1 MLLLTFVFIIFFAF
15 LLLSLYLHIS
25 LLYPLLLGLAGFV
38 LLALQRGYS
47 LSSLSKMMMH
57 GCRQSLIVIR
67 IFVLIGAITAVWRAC
82 GTIPYIVFHG
92 IALINEQFFILS
104 AFILSCL
111 VSFLLGTSFG
121 TVGTL
126 GVALMVLARSGQV
139 NVDVAAGAII
149 AGAYFGD
156 RCSPMSSSANLVAAL
171 TRTQLY
177 LNLSNMLK
185 TSVLPFVLACLGYA
199 ALSWQHPLVASDSP
213 ILTAI
218 PQAFS
223 LQPIVILP
231 AVLIL
236 LMASAKID
244 VKLSMGVSILAGVVI
259 ALTVQNVHW
268 FDLLAYTVTGYR
280 MNQPGFLA
288 DILQGGGL
296 LSMLQV
302 ALIVLISSA
311 YSGLFAG
318 TGMLSDIES
327 GCEQLSNK
335 IGVFTGT
342 MITSVVAAAFSC
354 NQTLAVMLTHQ
365 LTKRIYEKKRLGNY
379 RLALDLENTV
389 IMIAALI
396 PWNIAGAV
404 PAAALA
410 TDAGFIPYA
419 LYLYLIPLTSFFCQ
433 KAKIKS
439 DDNNAAKF

>member
-1 MLLLTFVFIIFFAF
+1 MFLFFFASLLLG
-15 LLLSLYLHIS
+15 LYLHIS
-25 LLYPLLLGLAGFV
+25 LLYPLLLGLVGFV
-38 LLALQRGYS
+38 LIARLRGHSFLS
-47 LSSLSKMMMH
+47 LSRMLLQGS
-57 GCRQSLIVIR
+57 RQSLIVIR

-82 GTIPYIVFHG
+82 GTIPYIVYYG
-92 IALINEQFFILS
+92 IALLNEQFFILS

-139 NVDVAAGAII
+139 NIDVAAGAII

-171 TRTQLY
+171 TKTELY

-185 TSVLPFVLACLGYA
+185 TSTLPFALSCLGYA

-213 ILTAI
+213 ILSAI

-236 LMASAKID
+236 LMAAAKID
-244 VKLSMGVSILAGVVI
+244 VKLSMGVSIVAGAAI
-259 ALTVQNVHW
+259 ALTVQHVGW
-268 FDLLAYTVTGYR
+268 LDLINYIFTGY
-280 MNQPGFLA
+280 QLAQASFLSE
-288 DILQGGGL
+288 ILQGGGL

-302 ALIVLISSA
+302 SLIVMISSA

-318 TGMLSDIES
+318 TGMLADIEQI
-327 GCEQLSNK
+327 CEKLSHK
-335 IGVFTGT
+335 LGAYTGT
-342 MITSVVAAAFSC
+342 LITSVAAAAFSC

-365 LTKRIYEKKRLGNY
+365 LMQRIYEKKRLGNY
-379 RLALDLENTV
+379 RLALDLENSV

-404 PAAALA
+404 PAAALS
-410 TDAGFIPYA
+410 TGAGFIPYA
-419 LYLYLIPLTSFFCQ
+419 LYLYLVPLSYFFCQ
-433 KAKIKS
+433 KATIKES
-439 DDNNAAKF
+439 Q

>member
-1 MLLLTFVFIIFFAF
+1 MFAFFFAA

-25 LLYPLLLGLAGFV
+25 LLYPLLLGLVGFV

-47 LSSLSKMMMH
+47 FSSLSRMMLQ
-57 GCRQSLIVIR
+57 GSRQSLIVIR

-82 GTIPYIVFHG
+82 GTIPFIVYHG
-92 IALINEQFFILS
+92 IALLNEQFFILS

-139 NVDVAAGAII
+139 NVDVAAGAMI

-185 TSVLPFVLACLGYA
+185 TSVLPFVLSCLGYVV
-199 ALSWQHPLVASDSP
+199 LSWRHPLATSNSP
-213 ILTAI
+213 ILMAI

-223 LQPIVILP
+223 LHPITILP
-231 AVLIL
+231 AALIL
-236 LMASAKID
+236 LMAAAKID
-244 VKLSMGVSILAGVVI
+244 VKLSMGISIVAGALI
-259 ALTVQNVHW
+259 ALTVQDVSW
-268 FDLLAYTVTGYR
+268 LDLVSYVATGYK
-280 MNQPGFLA
+280 MDQVSFLS

-318 TGMLSDIES
+318 TGLLADIERA
-327 GCEQLSNK
+327 CEFLSHK
-335 IGVFTGT
+335 LGVFAGT
-342 MITSVVAAAFSC
+342 TITSAAAAAFSC

-365 LTKRIYEKKRLGNY
+365 LTQKVYEKKRLGNY
-379 RLALDLENTV
+379 RLALDLENSV

-419 LYLYLIPLTSFFCQ
+419 LYLYLVPLTNFFCQ
-433 KAKIKS
+433 KIAIKS
-439 DDNNAAKF
+439 EP

>member
-1 MLLLTFVFIIFFAF
+1 MFTFFFAA
-15 LLLSLYLHIS
+15 LLLSLHLHIS
-25 LLYPLLLGLAGFV
+25 LLYPLLLGLVGFV
-38 LLALQRGYS
+38 LLARQRGYS
-47 LSSLSKMMMH
+47 FFSLSRMMLH
-57 GCRQSLIVIR
+57 GSRQSLIVIR

-82 GTIPYIVFHG
+82 GTIPYIVYHG
-92 IALINEQFFILS
+92 IALMNEQFFILS

-177 LNLSNMLK
+177 LNLSNMRK
-185 TSVLPFVLACLGYA
+185 TSVLPFVLACLGYIT
-199 ALSWQHPLVASDSP
+199 LSWHHPLLASDSP

-223 LQPIVILP
+223 LHPIVILP
-231 AVLIL
+231 AALIL
-236 LMASAKID
+236 LMAAAKID
-244 VKLSMGVSILAGVVI
+244 VKLSMGFSIVAAALI
-259 ALTVQNVHW
+259 ALTVQNVSW
-268 FDLLAYTVTGYR
+268 WDLITYIATGYQ
-280 MNQPGFLA
+280 MNQPSFLA
-288 DILQGGGL
+288 EILQGGGV

-318 TGMLSDIES
+318 TGLLADIER
-327 GCEQLSNK
+327 GCENLSHK
-335 IGVFTGT
+335 LGVFAGT
-342 MITSVVAAAFSC
+342 MITSIAAAAFSC
-354 NQTLAVMLTHQ
+354 NQTLAIMLTHQ
-365 LTKRIYEKKRLGNY
+365 LTQRIYEKKRLGNY
-379 RLALDLENTV
+379 RLALDLENSV

-419 LYLYLIPLTSFFCQ
+419 LYLYLVPLSNLFCQ
-433 KAKIKS
+433 KIKIKS
-439 DDNNAAKF
+439 EQGA